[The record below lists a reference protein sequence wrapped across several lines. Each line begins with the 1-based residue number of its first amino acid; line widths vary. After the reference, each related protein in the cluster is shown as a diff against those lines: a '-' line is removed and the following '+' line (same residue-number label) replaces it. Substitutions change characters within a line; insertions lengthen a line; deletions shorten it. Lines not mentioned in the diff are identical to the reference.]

1 VCVCVCVCVCV
12 GVCVRVC
19 VCVCVCVC
27 VRVCACVCV
36 CVRAHDFAVQHGD
49 ELRRVPF
56 DSANAVRP
64 PAHLLYQ

>member
-1 VCVCVCVCVCV
+1 
-12 GVCVRVC
+12 
-19 VCVCVCVC
+19 
-27 VRVCACVCV
+27 V